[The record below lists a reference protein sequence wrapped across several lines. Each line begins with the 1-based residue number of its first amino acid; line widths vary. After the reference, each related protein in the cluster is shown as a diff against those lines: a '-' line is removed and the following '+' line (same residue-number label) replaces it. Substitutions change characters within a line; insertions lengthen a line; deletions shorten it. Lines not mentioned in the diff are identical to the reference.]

1 MSPAHERALTSGA
14 EVAGPQRPAWRRHPL
29 WRAFAVVAGIT
40 AVGLSTF
47 YIIAR
52 LRENLAQLAEWRL
65 APAPLPLV
73 AALVLTFLCILLG
86 GTSWR
91 LVLGALGQRPPLRD
105 CLRAQFL
112 SNLGGYLPGYGWKFV
127 GKGLLSRRFA
137 QPGTVSAAVLV
148 EFASLAVTRLV
159 VALVM
164 VPAAFGQRL
173 GVQPSWWHMALTRTL
188 AMALLVGFPWALRG
202 IAALVNGRRRGRWRL
217 PEVDARCLLA
227 ALALMA
233 FTWIIYGLGFALL
246 VRAIDPAIT
255 PGDAPML
262 IFGVTSSY
270 LASLLMFFVPA
281 GLAIREGV
289 VLLTLEHT
297 LTPPVALAAA
307 VLSRLVLLAAE
318 LLGAAVGALMRDRRT
333 RPSDAHNPSM
343 TPKD

>member
-1 MSPAHERALTSGA
+1 
-14 EVAGPQRPAWRRHPL
+14 
-29 WRAFAVVAGIT
+29 
-40 AVGLSTF
+40 
-47 YIIAR
+47 
-52 LRENLAQLAEWRL
+52 
-65 APAPLPLV
+65 
-73 AALVLTFLCILLG
+73 
-86 GTSWR
+86 
-91 LVLGALGQRPPLRD
+91 
-105 CLRAQFL
+105 
-112 SNLGGYLPGYGWKFV
+112 
-127 GKGLLSRRFA
+127 
-137 QPGTVSAAVLV
+137 
-148 EFASLAVTRLV
+148 
-159 VALVM
+159 
-164 VPAAFGQRL
+164 
-173 GVQPSWWHMALTRTL
+173 MALTRTL

>member
-1 MSPAHERALTSGA
+1 MSPTNEQTLTSQA
-14 EVAGPQRPAWRRHPL
+14 EVAGPERSAWRRHPL
-29 WRAFAVVAGIT
+29 WRAFAVVAGAA
-40 AVGLSTF
+40 AVGLSIY
-47 YIIAR
+47 YIVAR

-73 AALVLTFLCILLG
+73 AAFVLTFLCIILG

-137 QPGTVSAAVLV
+137 QPGMVSAAVLV
-148 EFASLAVTRLV
+148 EFASLAVTRMV
-159 VALVM
+159 VALAI

-173 GVQPSWWHMALTRTL
+173 GLTPSWWHMALTRTL
-188 AMALLVGFPWALRG
+188 AVALLVGFPWGLRG
-202 IAALVNGRRRGRWRL
+202 IATLVNKRQRSRWRL
-217 PEVDARCLLA
+217 PEVDARRLLT
-227 ALALMA
+227 ALALMGL
-233 FTWIIYGLGFALL
+233 TWIIYGLGFALL

-255 PGDAPML
+255 SGDAPML

-270 LASLLMFFVPA
+270 LVSLLMFFVPA

-297 LTPPVALAAA
+297 LTPTVALAAA

-333 RPSDAHNPSM
+333 SPSDAHNPSM